1 MIADFTVPHVT
12 VLLDYD
18 HRTQPK
24 GRASDQ
30 RTVTIGDNAE
40 GVVAGLCPAGTGA
53 KPRHHTSL
61 SAPQRF
67 STATYFCG

>member
-30 RTVTIGDNAE
+30 RTV
-40 GVVAGLCPAGTGA
+40 
-53 KPRHHTSL
+53 
-61 SAPQRF
+61 
-67 STATYFCG
+67 